1 MAEIRRKFSEFD
13 QDGSGSVS
21 AAEAHQILEK
31 ELAFTPSQSAE
42 LVARYDQNGDGQL
55 SFEEFVTFYSKVKAR
70 RVDFKVKTLLRYTV
84 LHSNICTYI

>member
-1 MAEIRRKFSEFD
+1 MKDELSFRGILINFAITMIARMAEIRRKFAEFD

-31 ELAFTPSQSAE
+31 ELAFSSAQSAE

-55 SFEEFVTFYSKVKAR
+55 SFEEFVIFYSKVKAR
-70 RVDFKVKTLLRYTV
+70 RV
-84 LHSNICTYI
+84 